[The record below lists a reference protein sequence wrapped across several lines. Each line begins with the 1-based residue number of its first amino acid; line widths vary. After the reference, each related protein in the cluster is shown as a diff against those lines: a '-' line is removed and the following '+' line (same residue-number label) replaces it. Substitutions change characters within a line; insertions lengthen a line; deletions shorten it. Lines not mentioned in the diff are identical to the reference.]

1 VSYIRESVK
10 AIVEHLVESSL
21 SNAYDKKAEW
31 TKSAKEVE
39 NAELQ
44 QSIKN
49 ALANTKG
56 KHGRRTIQQEELS
69 IDEILITDD
78 KQALKESIKT
88 ALNNMEHDY
97 ETAYIKAALIRSRHL
112 DKHIS
117 FSIFLRAICAF
128 AGKEYKYDPA
138 QRVDTFIYQEEKNFY
153 TSKNS
158 KWQRGRRIV
167 SYLTEVF
174 EAIPNTSS

>member
-1 VSYIRESVK
+1 M
-10 AIVEHLVESSL
+10 

-31 TKSAKEVE
+31 AKSAKDVE

-49 ALANTKG
+49 TLANTKG
-56 KHGRRTIQQEELS
+56 KHGRRTIQQEEQS
-69 IDEILITDD
+69 IDDILIAD
-78 KQALKESIKT
+78 
-88 ALNNMEHDY
+88 
-97 ETAYIKAALIRSRHL
+97 HL

-117 FSIFLRAICAF
+117 FSIFLRAICGF

-158 KWQRGRRIV
+158 KA
-167 SYLTEVF
+167 Y
-174 EAIPNTSS
+174 